1 MAAMLGAR
9 LINPECL
16 TNQLKF
22 IKSFLGDFNV
32 KFTPHPIDRWEIYS
46 SVNYTID
53 CANWNVGSDLCLLF
67 PFLFLVTT
75 SLPPAALCTWIYF

>member
-9 LINPECL
+9 IINPECL

-32 KFTPHPIDRWEIYS
+32 KFTISH
-46 SVNYTID
+46 
-53 CANWNVGSDLCLLF
+53 
-67 PFLFLVTT
+67 
-75 SLPPAALCTWIYF
+75 